1 MCWTW
6 FDLWT
11 FAACVFFF
19 FSYLLCL
26 FHSTLLHWLL
36 LLNKLPLRGSNY
48 GPSNPS
54 WMNRRV
60 MREDLVLTREIRQN
74 WCVGQQQQMLDVIT
88 FIIIIFLHKEK
99 SALPHSPHWV
109 THLDKTRQIVLS
121 HLSILYM
128 KWWMSKLCHCWKYLN
143 WKRQRT
149 PSTYSGTILQKYNSL
164 WPWSSSN
171 EGTQRELICKIAH
184 WKKKK
189 DLIKPSAALFAGKQN
204 GTSDEE
210 LQPVWPA
217 INGMRPKLIQSLRA
231 IFPPQEALSLK
242 CSHVCVQPDK
252 SCLLLCSLAIIV
264 FFCAAA
270 LEMTATQN
278 CGQD

>member
-1 MCWTW
+1 MCGATATDAGCYHIYYY
-6 FDLWT
+6 F
-11 FAACVFFF
+11 
-19 FSYLLCL
+19 
-26 FHSTLLHWLL
+26 
-36 LLNKLPLRGSNY
+36 
-48 GPSNPS
+48 
-54 WMNRRV
+54 
-60 MREDLVLTREIRQN
+60 
-74 WCVGQQQQMLDVIT
+74 
-88 FIIIIFLHKEK
+88 FLHKEK

-184 WKKKK
+184 WKKK